1 MAISTRINL
10 VRLLPALLLVAAML
24 LPATAGARPMETGV
38 VLADGPTNS
47 DPLTQS
53 RVKGAGSRYSKLTV
67 FWNEVAPDPESP
79 LKPPLFNASDP
90 GAPEYNFGH
99 VDIAVQRIRAAGLE
113 PVLTVVNAPRWA
125 RQACSDN
132 PACSPIPSEY
142 GAFATAIVSRYSG
155 GFDPGG
161 GFLPRVRYWQAW
173 VEPNLTL
180 FYQPI
185 FHGGQ
190 PVSPGNYREILA
202 AFYNAA
208 KGVNASNQ
216 VMAAGLAP
224 LARPGASIGP
234 LNFLRRL
241 LCMAGRRKPRPAA
254 GCTGSAKFDIAAIHP
269 YTTGGPTHHAP
280 GPDDVSLGDM
290 PEVTKLIRA
299 ADRAGKIQ
307 NASARTPI
315 WATEFSWDSKPPDS
329 GGLPPR
335 LHSLWTAEAI
345 YRAWKAG
352 LSAFFWFALRDDAP
366 NGRPDAEVFQAGL
379 YTRGATLAQDR
390 PKRVLRAF
398 RFPFV
403 AFRSKKGFTFWG
415 RTPTSRRMQV
425 RVQLKNGRGGFKTV
439 KRVRASGQG
448 IFQGTVRRR
457 GVRRSGQVRAK
468 TPKGTSLPF
477 AFRFKRDCYQ
487 PPFGGPKSQCS

>member
-1 MAISTRINL
+1 MDHRITL
-10 VRLLPALLLVAAML
+10 VRILPLLLTGVCL
-24 LPATAGARPMETGV
+24 LPATASARPLDTGIVIADGETVNASGRIKAAGARY
-38 VLADGPTNS
+38 A
-47 DPLTQS
+47 
-53 RVKGAGSRYSKLTV
+53 KITV
-67 FWNEVAPDPESP
+67 FWNTIAPDSESP
-79 LKPPLFNASDP
+79 IKPLLFDASNP
-90 GAPEYNFGH
+90 AAPEYNFSS
-99 VDIAVQRIRAAGLE
+99 VDTAVRLTSAAGLE
-113 PVLTVVNAPRWA
+113 PLLTVVNAPRWA
-125 RQACSDN
+125 RQKCTDQ
-132 PACSPIPSEY
+132 PACSPSPSEY
-142 GAFATAIVSRYSG
+142 GAFATAISSRYNGS
-155 GFDPGG
+155 FDPGG
-161 GFLPRVRYWQAW
+161 GTLPRVRFYQAW

-185 FHGGQ
+185 FQGGQ
-190 PVSPGNYREILA
+190 PVSAGNYREILA
-202 AFYNAA
+202 AFYDAV

-216 VMAAGLAP
+216 VLAAGLAP

-241 LCMAGRRKPRPAA
+241 LCMAGRRKPRPAP
-254 GCTGSAKFDIAAIHP
+254 GCSARAKFDIAAIHP
-269 YTTGGPTHHAP
+269 YTTGGPTHSAP

-290 PEVTKLIRA
+290 PEAMRLIRA

-307 NASARTPI
+307 NSSARTPLWI
-315 WATEFSWDSKPPDS
+315 TEFSWDSKPPDR

-335 LHSLWTAEAI
+335 LLSLWTAEAL

-352 LSAFFWFALRDDAP
+352 LSAFLWFALRDDAP
-366 NGRPDAEVFQAGL
+366 AGRPDEEVYQSGL

-415 RTPTSRRMQV
+415 RTPTSGAMQV
-425 RVQLKNGRGGFKTV
+425 RIQLKNGKGGFKTV